1 MIKLLHNIVN
11 WCLHNPKKIIAIYIL
26 ITIGFLTQFPSVK
39 IDTDP
44 ENMLRADEPVRV
56 AHHNFKEEFAL
67 HDTIVVGVVN
77 DTDIA
82 GETARGVF
90 TPKIL
95 TNIAN
100 ITADI
105 EEIDGVIAYDMVSL
119 TGTDDIQGR
128 DDTLFIEPL
137 MKSVVTTQIEADKVK
152 QNALNNDILK
162 GMLVSEDG
170 MAVAIAV
177 PIKVKS
183 ESYRIAKEIE
193 AITSKHKL
201 KSGTNETYHIT
212 GLPVAEDTFG
222 VEMFKQ
228 MAVSAPL
235 AGLVIFLLMFFFFRK
250 FSLIT
255 SPMIVAVMSVT
266 WTMGL
271 LIGTG
276 HTVHILSS
284 MIPIFLMP
292 IAVVDSI
299 HILSEFFDNFDSE
312 KSREAIFGEVMDKL
326 MTPMFYTSITSSVGF
341 ASLAL
346 TPIPPVQV
354 FGLFVAFGIM
364 SAWFLTI
371 TFIPAFTV
379 LIPDKFITSIQ
390 NNKKTSSSMLAIQ
403 TTLSGITR
411 RHAKL
416 VIVIT
421 IAISIVAVWGV
432 SKIIVNDNPVYW
444 FEKDHRIRVA
454 DEILND
460 HFAGTYMSYLV
471 LETPSS
477 NAGDETFKQPK
488 NLRYL
493 ETLSAYINDIE
504 VVGKTTDITDII
516 KKISYELEDGD
527 SSALKIPDNK
537 MAVSQYLFLYELG
550 GNPDDLYHLVTPDY
564 DKATVW
570 VHLKRGDNRDMAH
583 VTSVVEKYI
592 SNNPPPWLAGL
603 KNNSHSW
610 AGLTYINVVWQNK
623 MVSGMMEALIG
634 SFVIVFLIM
643 VILFRSFTWAVISM
657 IPLTVT
663 ITVIYG
669 IVGLTGKHYDMPI
682 AVLSSLTLGLSID
695 FAIHLVQR
703 ARDIYK
709 RTEDWDKTI
718 GELFEEPVRAIT
730 RNAVVVA
737 FGFTP
742 LLFAPLMPYQTVGY
756 FMAGIMA
763 LSGLASLIILPSLIE
778 LLRTKL
784 KS

>member
-1 MIKLLHNIVN
+1 MIKLLHRIVD
-11 WCLHNPKKIIAIYIL
+11 WCLHNPKTIIGIYVL
-26 ITIGFLTQFPSVK
+26 ITIGFLTQFPSIK

-56 AHHNFKEEFAL
+56 AHHEFKEQFAL

-77 DTDIA
+77 DS
-82 GETARGVF
+82 GQNGVF

-95 TNIAN
+95 TNIAS

-105 EEIDGVIAYDMVSL
+105 EEIDGVISYDIISP

-128 DDTLFIEPL
+128 DDTLYIAPL
-137 MKSVVTTQIEADKVK
+137 METVVTTQSEADLVRK
-152 QNALNNDILK
+152 NALNNEILK

-170 MAVAIAV
+170 LAIAIAV

-183 ESYRIAKEIE
+183 ESYRISKEIE
-193 AITSKHKL
+193 AITAKHKA
-201 KSGTNETYHIT
+201 KSGTGETYHIT

-222 VEMFKQ
+222 VEMFIQ
-228 MAVSAPL
+228 MGVSAPL
-235 AGLVIFLLMFFFFRK
+235 AGLVIFLVMFFFFRK

-255 SPMIVAVMSVT
+255 SAMIVAVMSVI

-276 HTVHILSS
+276 NTVHILSS

-299 HILSEFFDNFDSE
+299 HILSEFFDNSTSGR
-312 KSREAIFGEVMDKL
+312 SRETVFGEVMDKL
-326 MTPMFYTSITSSVGF
+326 MTPMFYTSVTSSVGF

-371 TFIPAFTV
+371 TLVPAFTV
-379 LIPDKFITSIQ
+379 LIPERFISSIQ
-390 NNKKTSSSMLAIQ
+390 DKKIESGFMTTMQQ
-403 TTLSGITR
+403 TFARITV

-416 VIVIT
+416 VIISTIT
-421 IAISIVAVWGV
+421 ISIIAIWGV
-432 SKIIVNDNPVYW
+432 NQIIVNDNPVYW
-444 FEKDHRIRVA
+444 FEKDHKIRVA
-454 DEILND
+454 DRVLNQ
-460 HFAGTYMSYLV
+460 HFGGTYMAYLV
-471 LETPSS
+471 LDGKTDKT
-477 NAGDETFKQPK
+477 DETFKIPE

-493 ETLSAYINDIE
+493 EKLSEHINNIE
-504 VVGKTTDITDII
+504 VVGKTTDITDIV
-516 KKISYELEDGD
+516 KKISYELEDGAD
-527 SSALKIPDNK
+527 WALKIPNEK
-537 MAVSQYLFLYELG
+537 AAVSQYLFLYELG

-564 DKATVW
+564 EQATIW
-570 VHLKRGDNRDMAH
+570 VHLKRGDNMDM
-583 VTSVVEKYI
+583 VEIEKNVDKYFE
-592 SNNPPPWLAGL
+592 NNPPPWTRQATY
-603 KNNSHSW
+603 SW
-610 AGLTYINVVWQNK
+610 AGLTYINVVWQEK
-623 MVSGMMEALIG
+623 MVSGMTDALIG
-634 SFVIVFLIM
+634 SFIIVFIIM
-643 VILFRSFTWAVISM
+643 IVLFRSLTWGILSM
-657 IPLTVT
+657 IPLSVT

-669 IVGLTGKHYDMPI
+669 IVGIMGKHYDMPI

-709 RTEDWDKTI
+709 RTGNWDDSIK
-718 GELFEEPVRAIT
+718 ELFEEPARAIT
-730 RNAVVVA
+730 RNAIVVA
-737 FGFTP
+737 IGFTP
-742 LLFAPLMPYQTVGY
+742 LLFAPLMPYKTVGF
-756 FMAGIMA
+756 FMAAIMA
-763 LSGLASLIILPSLIE
+763 LSGLASLLILPSLIE
-778 LLRTKL
+778 IFKNKI